1 MQKIILII
9 SLCLLFISCTKEK
22 TDYEAEIGTEQPGQL
37 EFKEAY
43 SFEKN
48 GLKVSVQALN
58 GTLTKGYNELR
69 LKVYNKDNNAEINSA
84 SLGFLPILNDA
95 QGNQVSCPHRYQLV
109 YNSAEKFYAAYAVF
123 TELSSSENKWD
134 LYLRLKVGNQ
144 EVLIKEPIMV
154 KEQTNK
160 NLNMVS
166 FFGNDDEQ
174 YFIALL
180 GPRAPK
186 VAENNL
192 QAGIYKYNKPST
204 PANGTFPDPS
214 QFNYSEVKGFT
225 LKLDPRMPEPSMGN
239 HSSPNNK
246 DLVQGDD
253 GFYHGVVNYTMTGNW
268 TLNFIFMNQNGK
280 ILKGTEVSKDFT
292 PGVEGKKSE
301 LFIDILF

>member
-1 MQKIILII
+1 MQKIIVII

-84 SLGFLPILNDA
+84 ALGFLPILNDA
-95 QGNQVSCPHRYQLV
+95 QGKQVSCPHRYQLV

>member
-1 MQKIILII
+1 MQKIIVII

-84 SLGFLPILNDA
+84 ALGFLPILNDA

-144 EVLIKEPIMV
+144 EVLIKEPITV

-204 PANGTFPDPS
+204 PANGTFPDPT

-280 ILKGTEVSKDFT
+280 ILKGTEVPKDFT

>member
-1 MQKIILII
+1 MQKIIVII

-84 SLGFLPILNDA
+84 ALGFLPILNDA

-192 QAGIYKYNKPST
+192 QAGIYRYNKPST

-280 ILKGTEVSKDFT
+280 ILKGTEVPKDFT

>member
-1 MQKIILII
+1 MQKIIVII

-84 SLGFLPILNDA
+84 ALGFLPILNDA

-109 YNSAEKFYAAYAVF
+109 YNTAEKFYAAYAVF

-134 LYLRLKVGNQ
+134 LILRLKVGNQ
-144 EVLIKEPIMV
+144 EVLIKEPIMM
-154 KEQTNK
+154 KEQTKK
-160 NLNMVS
+160 NLKMAS
-166 FFGNDDEQ
+166 LFGHDDGQ

-180 GPRAPK
+180 GPSAPK
-186 VAENNL
+186 VAGNNL

>member
-1 MQKIILII
+1 MQKIIVII

-84 SLGFLPILNDA
+84 ALGFLPILNDP

-109 YNSAEKFYAAYAVF
+109 YNTAEKFYAAYAVF

-134 LYLRLKVGNQ
+134 LFLRLKVGNQ

>member
-69 LKVYNKDNNAEINSA
+69 LKVYNKENNAEINSA
-84 SLGFLPILNDA
+84 ALGFLPILNDA

-280 ILKGTEVSKDFT
+280 ILKGTEVPKDFT

>member
-1 MQKIILII
+1 MQKIIVII

-48 GLKVSVQALN
+48 GFKVSVQALN

-84 SLGFLPILNDA
+84 ALGFLPILNDA

-109 YNSAEKFYAAYAVF
+109 YNTAEKFYAAYAVF

-144 EVLIKEPIMV
+144 EILIKEPIMV

-204 PANGTFPDPS
+204 PANGTFPDPT

-280 ILKGTEVSKDFT
+280 ILKGTEVPKDFT

>member
-1 MQKIILII
+1 MQKIIVII

-84 SLGFLPILNDA
+84 ALGFLPILNDA

-109 YNSAEKFYAAYAVF
+109 YNTAEKFYAAYAVF

-144 EVLIKEPIMV
+144 EVLIKEPITV

-204 PANGTFPDPS
+204 PANGTFPDPT

-280 ILKGTEVSKDFT
+280 ILKGTEVPKDFT

>member
-1 MQKIILII
+1 MQKIIVII

-48 GLKVSVQALN
+48 GFKVSVQALN

-69 LKVYNKDNNAEINSA
+69 LKVYNKENNAEINTA
-84 SLGFLPILNDA
+84 TLGFLPILNDA

-214 QFNYSEVKGFT
+214 QFTYSEVKGFT

-280 ILKGTEVSKDFT
+280 ILKGTEVLKDFT

>member
-1 MQKIILII
+1 MQKIIMII

-22 TDYEAEIGTEQPGQL
+22 TDYEAEIGTEEPEKL

-48 GLKVSVQALN
+48 GFKVSVEALN

-69 LKVYNKDNNAEINSA
+69 IRVFNKQSNAEVNAA
-84 SLGFLPILNDA
+84 SLGFLPIMT
-95 QGNQVSCPHRYQLV
+95 GVEGRQVSCPHRYQLT

-134 LYLRLKVGNQ
+134 LYIRMKVGAQ
-144 EVLIKEPIMV
+144 ELLIKEPITV

-166 FFGNDDEQ
+166 FFGNDNEQ

-180 GPRAPK
+180 GPRSPK

-192 QAGIYKYNKPST
+192 LAAVYKYNKPLT
-204 PANGTFPDPS
+204 PSKTEFPDPS

-246 DLVQGDD
+246 DLVQGEDD
-253 GFYHGVVNYTMTGNW
+253 FYHGVVNYTMTGNW

-280 ILKGTEVSKDFT
+280 ILKGTEVPKDFT

>member
-144 EVLIKEPIMV
+144 EVLIKEPITV

-280 ILKGTEVSKDFT
+280 ILKGTEVPKDFT

>member
-1 MQKIILII
+1 MQKIIVII

-69 LKVYNKDNNAEINSA
+69 LKVYNKENNAEINSA
-84 SLGFLPILNDA
+84 ALGFLPILNDA

-144 EVLIKEPIMV
+144 EVLIKEPITV

-280 ILKGTEVSKDFT
+280 ILKGTEVPKDFT

>member
-1 MQKIILII
+1 MQKIIVII

-84 SLGFLPILNDA
+84 ALGFLPILNDA

-214 QFNYSEVKGFT
+214 QFTYSEVKGFT

>member
-1 MQKIILII
+1 MQKIIVII

-69 LKVYNKDNNAEINSA
+69 LKVYNKENNAEINSA
-84 SLGFLPILNDA
+84 ALGFLPILNDA

-144 EVLIKEPIMV
+144 EVLIKEPITV

-160 NLNMVS
+160 NLKLVS

-280 ILKGTEVSKDFT
+280 ILKGTEVPKDFT